1 MEERKTSGFF
11 RCLVYNGGVSLTLIQ
26 GGQMCENGVKM
37 QGFHGEKARYFCG
50 ALLCTAFLGGLLK
63 ENGEVSAVIK
73 TDGTL
78 QNITASASAAL
89 NVRACMD
96 CRKEG
101 ENGGEESGKA
111 AKNFCGSGGSLQV
124 VKSDSYSLR
133 PFVGACA
140 LKCGKNQS
148 AEEFFEENFEEYFTV
163 SEQIPTRFKLAI
175 GDKIGDKTCKNGEE
189 SGGEYLCAA
198 LQSLP
203 GAASS
208 WQATA
213 KEKLSAFIKEYE
225 KTKEAKL
232 AAQKIFGGIS
242 CEENRALQYKCNCS
256 KEYLKGVLSS
266 LGKNELES
274 ILEEQGAVKIHC
286 RYCNK
291 DYAFTRE
298 DLKDVLSV

>member
-1 MEERKTSGFF
+1 MEKRKTSGLF

-26 GGQMCENGVKM
+26 GGQMCANGVKM
-37 QGFHGEKARYFCG
+37 QCFHGEKARYFCG

-63 ENGEVSAVIK
+63 ENGEVSAVVK

-78 QNITASASAAL
+78 QNITASASSAL

-96 CRKEG
+96 CREG
-101 ENGGEESGKA
+101 VENGGEESFKA
-111 AKNFCGSGGSLQV
+111 AKNFCGAGGFLQV
-124 VKSDSYSLR
+124 VKSDGYSLR

-140 LKCGKNQS
+140 LKCSENQS

-163 SEQIPTRFKLAI
+163 SEQLPTRFKLV
-175 GDKIGDKTCKNGEE
+175 IGDKTGDKTDINAEE
-189 SGGEYLCAA
+189 NGGEYLCAA

-203 GAASS
+203 GAGSE
-208 WQATA
+208 WQETA
-213 KEKLSAFIKEYE
+213 KEKLSAFLNEYE
-225 KTKEAKL
+225 KTKDAEKSAR
-232 AAQKIFGGIS
+232 KIFGEIS

-256 KEYLKGVLSS
+256 QEYLKGVLSS

-274 ILEEQGAVKIHC
+274 ILKEQGAVKIHC

-291 DYAFTRE
+291 NYAFTRE

>member
-1 MEERKTSGFF
+1 MEERKTSGLF

-26 GGQMCENGVKM
+26 GGQMCANGVKM
-37 QGFHGEKARYFCG
+37 QGFRGEKARYFSG

-96 CRKEG
+96 CNEKS
-101 ENGGEESGKA
+101 ENGGEESGEA
-111 AKNFCGSGGSLQV
+111 AKNFCGAGGYLQV
-124 VKSDSYSLR
+124 VKSDGYSLR

-140 LKCGKNQS
+140 LKCGENQS
-148 AEEFFEENFEEYFTV
+148 AEAFFEENFEEYFSV
-163 SEQIPTRFKLAI
+163 SEQLPTRFKLVI
-175 GDKIGDKTCKNGEE
+175 GDKSGDKASENGEE
-189 SGGEYLCAA
+189 NSGEYLCAA

-203 GAASS
+203 GAGDK
-208 WQATA
+208 WQETA
-213 KEKLSAFIKEYE
+213 KEKLSAFLKEYE
-225 KTKEAKL
+225 KTKDAEKS
-232 AAQKIFGGIS
+232 AQKIFGRIS

-274 ILEEQGAVKIHC
+274 ILKEQGAVKIHC
-286 RYCNK
+286 RYCNTN
-291 DYAFTRE
+291 YAFTRE
-298 DLKDVLSV
+298 DLKDLLSV

>member
-78 QNITASASAAL
+78 QNITASASASL

-175 GDKIGDKTCKNGEE
+175 GDKIGDIICKNGEE
-189 SGGEYLCAA
+189 SGGEYFCAA

-203 GAASS
+203 GAESS
-208 WQATA
+208 WQETA

>member
-26 GGQMCENGVKM
+26 GGQMCENGVRM

-63 ENGEVSAVIK
+63 ENGEVSAVIR

-101 ENGGEESGKA
+101 ENGGEESGEA

-133 PFVGACA
+133 PSVGACA

-203 GAASS
+203 DAGNA
-208 WQATA
+208 WEETA

>member
-26 GGQMCENGVKM
+26 GGQMCENGVRM

-63 ENGEVSAVIK
+63 ENGEVSAVIR

-101 ENGGEESGKA
+101 ENGGEESGEA

-133 PFVGACA
+133 PSVGACA

-203 GAASS
+203 DAESS
-208 WQATA
+208 WQETA

-225 KTKEAKL
+225 KTNEAEL

>member
-26 GGQMCENGVKM
+26 GGQMCENGVRM
-37 QGFHGEKARYFCG
+37 QGFHGKKARYFCG

-63 ENGEVSAVIK
+63 ENGEVSAVIR

-96 CRKEG
+96 CRKED
-101 ENGGEESGKA
+101 ENGGEESGEA
-111 AKNFCGSGGSLQV
+111 AKNFCGSVGCLQV

-133 PFVGACA
+133 PSVGACA

-175 GDKIGDKTCKNGEE
+175 GDKIGDKICKNGEK

-203 GAASS
+203 GAESS
-208 WQATA
+208 WQETA

-256 KEYLKGVLSS
+256 KEYLKGVLIS

>member
-26 GGQMCENGVKM
+26 GGQMCENGVRM

-63 ENGEVSAVIK
+63 ENGEVSAVIR

-101 ENGGEESGKA
+101 ENGGEESGEA

-133 PFVGACA
+133 PSVGACA

-163 SEQIPTRFKLAI
+163 SEQLPTRFKLVI
-175 GDKIGDKTCKNGEE
+175 GGKSGEE
-189 SGGEYLCAA
+189 NGGEYLCAA

-203 GAASS
+203 GAGKAWEEES
-208 WQATA
+208 

-256 KEYLKGVLSS
+256 KEYLRGVLSS